1 MTATAAAA
9 HVLPETP
16 YVGLTPFG
24 EHDAPFYFGRE
35 RERRLL
41 AASILSSRLTLLYG
55 ASGVG
60 KSSLLRA
67 GLAADFRA
75 RARSAL
81 ARGRVPE
88 SVLVVCSGWR
98 DDPLRALAD
107 AIETAVRDQLGEV
120 APDPPPF
127 TPRLEDLLA
136 EWIRRLDERA
146 AALAPGGDEPPH
158 SELLLVLDQFEEYF
172 LYHRD
177 EDGEG
182 TLALELPRAV
192 MREDLRASFLVSI
205 REDAY
210 TQLDRFEGRIRNL
223 FGSNFRLEHLDEPAA
238 RRAIEGP
245 VERYN
250 ELLPAGDG
258 SVCGRA
264 RPRGR
269 RARAG
274 SGRHDRARPGRRGHG
289 RDGRTRRP
297 PRRHPFLQLV
307 LTRLWEE
314 ERRSGSHTLRAATLE
329 RLGGAERLV
338 RSHLDDALAELDD
351 DARDLTAAVFHQLVT
366 PSGTKIVHTVPDLAQ
381 YAEVPESEL
390 APVLEALAAARILRP
405 VDPAPGET
413 SPRFEIFHDVLAP
426 AILDWRAAHERDRA
440 AREETARLRTVRT
453 RIAAGAGGMLLLVLV
468 FAGLAIWALGQ
479 QREARRQA
487 VVARSQ
493 ALAASAVSQ
502 LDADPELGLL
512 LAVEAAGAKRTQE
525 AEDALRRA
533 LTASRLRAV
542 VPGPGPVRSV
552 AISPDDSRLLTVDG
566 LRNAHVRR
574 ATGRGADTVSFGA
587 GLVNAAAFDSTG
599 RLIVT
604 ANTDGTARILEAQRG
619 RERLV
624 IHAGSA
630 AVVAARFSRDGR
642 RVLTVSRDGVARVF
656 DVRTGDR
663 GAVVRVRP
671 PLRRHFFSPRG
682 EVVVVVGRGGDARV
696 WRWER
701 GEPARSIDRSAF
713 PNVSA
718 FVQGYGAA
726 AVADDG
732 RFALG
737 EGIGLLPGQ
746 RPDDITGPLR
756 IVDVRT
762 GVRKTIFV
770 PGGASSIAFSP
781 GGRFVATTGPE
792 TARIWDTL
800 AGRFGRPLPVLR
812 GHVGFISDVA
822 FAPDGET
829 VLTASDDG
837 SARLWRAATG
847 EQLAVFRSP
856 TAPTRAVFS
865 PSGKLVATAGRGEV
879 RVWAAD
885 AVPAQFAR
893 PLPSVFEIPP
903 ITVIS
908 FTRDGSHLLAA
919 GERSG
924 AWTLETGSG
933 RIRHAFLPRNALGQT
948 HSVSPDGRLVAY
960 EVGVREV
967 ATGRWR
973 WRKLLSGATFSR
985 DSARLAFVD
994 WEGRVGVWT
1003 SRSGDVRILGR
1014 DPDAYDADFGRD
1026 GVVVA
1031 IGSDD
1036 ATGADTKRA
1045 WPPDGGPSRRVRKGE
1060 GPYDAV
1066 APSGELAA
1074 TRDQGR
1080 VHLWRRGAPA
1090 GDLVNPTRSVVT
1102 DVAFSPDGRS
1112 AATAD
1117 KGGTARVW
1125 DLATRTSLALRG
1137 HVAEVSS
1144 VSFSPSGQLVVT
1156 AGVDGTAR
1164 VWQAATGASVAVL
1177 GAGGRPVY
1185 AAEFSPDGRFVA
1197 TGGGDRVVRLY
1208 DCEPCRPF
1216 AELLQLARSRAT
1228 RKLTPQERREF
1239 LGEG

>member
-1 MTATAAAA
+1 VTGAGPD
-9 HVLPETP
+9 VLPETP

-75 RARSAL
+75 RAQSAL
-81 ARGRVPE
+81 ARGRLPE

-107 AIETAVRDQLGEV
+107 AIEAAVRDQLGDH

-127 TPRLEDLLA
+127 TPRLESLLA
-136 EWIRRLDERA
+136 EWLRRLDERA
-146 AALAPGGDEPPH
+146 IELAPGADEPPH

-177 EDGEG
+177 EDGDG

-250 ELLPAGDG
+250 ELLPAGN
-258 SVCGRA
+258 GRYA
-264 RPRGR
+264 VEPELVDDVLQQV
-269 RARAG
+269 RAG
-274 SGRHDRARPGRRGHG
+274 TIALGQAGAGTVDTDGHG
-289 RDGRTRRP
+289 DVRVAT
-297 PRRHPFLQLV
+297 PFLQLV

-338 RSHLDDALAELDD
+338 RSHLADALAELDD

-366 PSGTKIVHTVPDLAQ
+366 PSGTKIVHTVPDLAE
-381 YAEVPESEL
+381 YAEAPESEL

-413 SPRFEIFHDVLAP
+413 SPRFEIFHDVLGP
-426 AILDWRAAHERDRA
+426 AILDWRAAHERARA
-440 AREETARLRTVRT
+440 ARKEARRLRTVRL
-453 RIAAGAGGMLLLVLV
+453 RLAAGGGGMLLLVVL
-468 FAGLAIWALGQ
+468 FAGLAIWAIGQ
-479 QREARRQA
+479 RDKAQTQA
-487 VVARSQ
+487 VIARSQ

-512 LAVEAAGAKRTQE
+512 LAVEAAGAKQTQE

-542 VPGPGPVRSV
+542 VPGRGPVRSV
-552 AISPDDSRLLTVDG
+552 AISPDDRRLLTVDG
-566 LRNAHVRR
+566 LGIGHVRR
-574 ATGRGADTVSFGA
+574 ATAAGADVASFGA
-587 GLVNAAAFDSTG
+587 GLVNAAAFDPTG

-604 ANTDGTARILEAQRG
+604 ANSDGTARILDADRG
-619 RERLV
+619 GERLV

-656 DVRTGDR
+656 EARTGDR

-671 PLRRHFFSPRG
+671 PLRRHLFSPGG
-682 EVVVVVGRGGDARV
+682 EAVVVAGRGGDARV
-696 WRWER
+696 WRWQKS
-701 GEPARSIDRSAF
+701 EPARKLDRSTLPGLATF
-713 PNVSA
+713 A
-718 FVQGYGAA
+718 QGYGGA

-737 EGIGLLPGQ
+737 GGIAFLPGQ
-746 RPDDITGPLR
+746 RPDDTTGRLQ
-756 IVDVRT
+756 IVDARN
-762 GVRKTIFV
+762 GGRQTIFV
-770 PGGASSIAFSP
+770 PGGAGSIAFSL
-781 GGRFVATTGPE
+781 GGRFVATGGPE

-800 AGRFGRPLPVLR
+800 PRRFGRVLPVLR
-812 GHVGFISDVA
+812 GHVDFISDVE
-822 FAPDGET
+822 FSPDGGT
-829 VLTASDDG
+829 VLTSSGDG
-837 SARLWRAATG
+837 SVRLWRTATG
-847 EQLAVFRSP
+847 DQLAVFRS
-856 TAPTRAVFS
+856 TTVAAGAVFS
-865 PSGKLVATAGRGEV
+865 PSGKLVATTRRGEV
-879 RVWAAD
+879 RVWAVD
-885 AVPAQFAR
+885 SVRAQFAR
-893 PLPSVFEIPP
+893 RLPPVFENPP
-903 ITVIS
+903 VGTIT
-908 FTRDGSHLLAA
+908 FTRDGSQLLAA
-919 GERSG
+919 GSSG
-924 AWTLETGSG
+924 AWTLEAGSG
-933 RIRHAFLPRNALGQT
+933 RIRHAFLPPSFPNGT
-948 HSVSPDGRLVAY
+948 YSVSPDGTLLADSS
-960 EVGVREV
+960 GVRAV
-967 ATGRWR
+967 LTGDWR
-973 WRKLLSGATFSR
+973 WRTQLSQAVFSR
-985 DSARLAFVD
+985 DSSRMAFRD
-994 WEGRVGVWT
+994 GKGNVGVWA
-1003 SRSGDVRILGR
+1003 SRSGDVRILGL
-1014 DPDAYDADFGRD
+1014 DPDAFLLGFTRAGA
-1026 GVVVA
+1026 VVVA
-1031 IGSDD
+1031 
-1036 ATGADTKRA
+1036 ADSGTERV
-1045 WPPDGGPSRRVRKGE
+1045 WPPDGSPSRPVRKGE

-1066 APSGELAA
+1066 APAGGLSA
-1074 TRDQGR
+1074 TRNDGR
-1080 VHLWRRGAPA
+1080 VHLWRGGAPA
-1090 GDLVNPTRSVVT
+1090 GDLVNPTGSAVT

-1117 KGGTARVW
+1117 EQGTVRVW
-1125 DLATRTSLALRG
+1125 DLATRRSLALRG
-1137 HVAEVSS
+1137 HVAQVTS

-1156 AGVDGTAR
+1156 AGIDGTAR

-1177 GAGGRPVY
+1177 GGGGRSVF

-1197 TGGGDRVVRLY
+1197 TGGADRVVRLY

-1216 AELLQLARSRAT
+1216 AELLELARSRAT